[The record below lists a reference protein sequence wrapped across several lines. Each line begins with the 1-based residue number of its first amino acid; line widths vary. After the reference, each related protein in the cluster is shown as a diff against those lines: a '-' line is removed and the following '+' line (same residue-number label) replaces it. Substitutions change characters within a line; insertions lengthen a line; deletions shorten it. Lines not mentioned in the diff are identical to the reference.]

1 MNEIEFWEDLHNGS
15 TGEYSEGYDEGFWDA
30 FAMITSVDY
39 GKERFFL
46 QADGSVY
53 DREIGDYYKNK
64 EEALGKYLEEIYGK
78 GENE

>member
-1 MNEIEFWEDLHNGS
+1 MNEIEFWEDLHNAN
-15 TGEYSEGYDEGFWDA
+15 TGEYGEGYNEGFWDA

-53 DREIGDYYKNK
+53 DREIGDYYNNK
-64 EEALGKYLEEIYGK
+64 EEALGKYLEEICGK
-78 GENE
+78 DESE